1 MRADQIPLSRGAFA
15 RMAAVGLDV
24 PAVLAQA
31 GLSLEL
37 MSAARPVVTTAQFF
51 GFWHAVEAIG
61 QDPSLGLRLGD
72 GTRTEVYDMVT
83 AAALHAGNLGEAL
96 DKLARY
102 KRLTCPEDVVVE
114 LNRDEAA
121 VSMRWML
128 AEGHTPRLLVDAMF
142 ASNFALAERG
152 TGRHLHLRRLE
163 LTRRPAE
170 GALLAAHFRC
180 ELRFNAPQ
188 DRIIYQRSDLELP
201 FVTRDDSHL
210 TRVLPLLEDSLREQ
224 SAATPL
230 RDKVWNVLARGMRGG
245 HLRMAQVADALYLS
259 PRTLQRRLGEAG
271 TSYQQVLDQ
280 VRHHLARR
288 LLDATDLDVGEI
300 AFLLGFEELNSF
312 HRAFRQWEGAT
323 PARWRQVAA
332 S

>member
-15 RMAAVGLDV
+15 RMAALGLDV
-24 PAVLAQA
+24 PAVLDHA
-31 GLSLEL
+31 GLPRAL
-37 MSAARPVVTTAQFF
+37 MSEARPTVTTAQFF
-51 GFWHAVEAIG
+51 AFWHAVQAVC

-72 GTRTEVYDMVT
+72 GTRSEVYDMVT
-83 AAALHAGNLGEAL
+83 AAALHSGTLGGAL

-114 LNRDEAA
+114 LGRDEAA

-152 TGRHLHLRRLE
+152 TGRALHLRRIE
-163 LTRRPAE
+163 LTRRPAD
-170 GALLAAHFRC
+170 GTLLHAHFRC

-188 DRIIYQRSDLELP
+188 DRIIYARADLDLP
-201 FVTRDDSHL
+201 FVTQDDGHL
-210 TRVLPLLEDSLREQ
+210 AGLLPVLEGSLREQ
-224 SAATPL
+224 TAATPL
-230 RDKVWNVLARGMRGG
+230 RDKVWNVLSRGMRGG
-245 HLRMAQVADALYLS
+245 HLRMAQVAEALHLS
-259 PRTLQRRLGEAG
+259 PRTLQRRLGEVD

-280 VRHHLARR
+280 VRHQLARR

-312 HRAFRQWEGAT
+312 NRAFRQWEGAT
-323 PARWRQVAA
+323 PARWRTTIAG
-332 S
+332 

>member
-15 RMAAVGLDV
+15 RMSALGLDV
-24 PAVLAQA
+24 PAVLTHA
-31 GLSLEL
+31 GLSLDL
-37 MSAARPVVTTAQFF
+37 MSAPRPVVSTAQFF
-51 GFWHAVEAIG
+51 GFWHSVEATC

-83 AAALHAGNLGEAL
+83 AAALHSGTLGDAL

-102 KRLTCPEDVVVE
+102 KRLTCPEDIVVE
-114 LNRDEAA
+114 QTSDEAA

-128 AEGHTPRLLVDAMF
+128 AEGHTPRLLVDAIF

-152 TGRHLHLRRLE
+152 TGRALHLRRIE

-170 GALLAAHFRC
+170 EGLLQSHFRC

-188 DRIIYQRSDLELP
+188 DRIVYQRSDLQLP
-201 FVTRDDSHL
+201 FVTQDDGHL
-210 TRVLPLLEDSLREQ
+210 SSLLPLLEGSLRQ
-224 SAATPL
+224 QTAATPL

-245 HLRMAQVADALYLS
+245 HLRMAQVADVLHLS
-259 PRTLQRRLGEAG
+259 PRTLQRRLGESG
-271 TSYQQVLDQ
+271 TTYQQLLDQ

-300 AFLLGFEELNSF
+300 AFVLGFEELNSF
-312 HRAFRQWEGAT
+312 NRAFRQWEGDT
-323 PARWRQVAA
+323 PTRWRTTAVG
-332 S
+332 

>member
-1 MRADQIPLSRGAFA
+1 MRADQIPLSRGAFS
-15 RMAAVGLDV
+15 RMSALGLDV
-24 PAVLAQA
+24 PAVLRHA
-31 GLSLEL
+31 GLSLDL

-51 GFWHAVEAIG
+51 AFWRSVETLCP
-61 QDPSLGLRLGD
+61 DPSLGLRLGD

-83 AAALHAGNLGEAL
+83 AAALHSGTLGDAL

-114 LNRDEAA
+114 YTRDEAA

-152 TGRHLHLRRLE
+152 TGRALHLRRIE
-163 LTRRPAE
+163 LTRRPAD
-170 GALLAAHFRC
+170 GVPLQPHFRC
-180 ELRFNAPQ
+180 ELRFNSPQ
-188 DRIIYQRSDLELP
+188 DRIVYPRSDLELP
-201 FVTRDDSHL
+201 FISQDEGHL
-210 TRVLPLLEDSLREQ
+210 ANVLPLLEGSLREQ
-224 SAATPL
+224 TAATTL
-230 RDKVWNVLARGMRGG
+230 RDKVWNVLSRGMRGG
-245 HLRMAQVADALYLS
+245 HLRMAQVAHALHLS
-259 PRTLQRRLGEAG
+259 PRTLQRRLGDAG
-271 TSYQQVLDQ
+271 TSYQQLLDQ

-312 HRAFRQWEGAT
+312 NRAFRQWEGAT
-323 PARWRQVAA
+323 PARWRTAVSA
-332 S
+332 

>member
-1 MRADQIPLSRGAFA
+1 MT
-15 RMAAVGLDV
+15 AVGLDV
-24 PAVLAQA
+24 PTVLAHA

-37 MSAARPVVTTAQFF
+37 MTTARPMVTTAQFF
-51 GFWHAVEAIG
+51 AFWHAVEAVST
-61 QDPSLGLRLGD
+61 DPSLGLRLGD

-83 AAALHAGNLGEAL
+83 AAALHASTLGDAM

-114 LNRDEAA
+114 LTRDEAA

-152 TGRHLHLRRLE
+152 TGRNLHLRRLE
-163 LTRRPAE
+163 LTRRAAE
-170 GALLAAHFRC
+170 DELLSAHFHC

-188 DRIIYQRSDLELP
+188 DRIVYQRSDLDLP
-201 FVTRDDSHL
+201 FITQDDAHL
-210 TRVLPLLEDSLREQ
+210 AKVLPLLEGSLREQ
-224 SAATPL
+224 TAATPL
-230 RDKVWNVLARGMRGG
+230 RDKVWNVLSRGMRGS
-245 HLRMAQVADALYLS
+245 HLHMAEVADALHLS
-259 PRTLQRRLGEAG
+259 PRTLQRRLSDAG

-312 HRAFRQWEGAT
+312 NRAFRQWEGAT
-323 PARWRQVAA
+323 PARWRQVAVT
-332 S
+332 

>member
-15 RMAAVGLDV
+15 RMTALGLDV
-24 PAVLAQA
+24 SAVLKQA
-31 GLSLEL
+31 CLPLAL
-37 MSAARPVVTTAQFF
+37 MAETRPVVSTAQFF
-51 GFWHAVEAIG
+51 AFWRAVETVC

-83 AAALHAGNLGEAL
+83 AAALHAATLGNAL
-96 DKLARY
+96 DTLARY
-102 KRLTCPEDVVVE
+102 KRLTCPEDVLVE
-114 LNRDEAA
+114 ASRDEAP

-128 AEGHTPRLLVDAMF
+128 AEGHTPRPLVDAMF

-152 TGRHLHLRRLE
+152 TGRALQLRRIE
-163 LTRRPAE
+163 LTRRPAD
-170 GALLAAHFRC
+170 GTLLHAHFRC

-188 DRIIYQRSDLELP
+188 DRIVYARSDLELP
-201 FVTRDDSHL
+201 FITQDDGHL
-210 TRVLPLLEDSLREQ
+210 ASLLPVLDSSLREQ
-224 SAATPL
+224 TAHTPL

-245 HLRMAQVADALYLS
+245 QLRMAQVADALHLS
-259 PRTLQRRLGEAG
+259 TRTLQRRLGEAG
-271 TSYQQVLDQ
+271 TSYQQLLDQ
-280 VRHHLARR
+280 VRHHMARR

-323 PARWRQVAA
+323 PARWRSAA
-332 S
+332 AG

>member
-15 RMAAVGLDV
+15 RMTALGLDV

-31 GLSLEL
+31 GLSLSL
-37 MSAARPVVTTAQFF
+37 MSEARPVVTTEQFF
-51 GFWHAVEAIG
+51 AFWHAVETVCR
-61 QDPSLGLRLGD
+61 DPSLGLRLGD

-83 AAALHAGNLGEAL
+83 AAALHAGTLGDAL
-96 DKLARY
+96 DTLARY

-114 LNRDEAA
+114 LSQDEAA

-152 TGRHLHLRRLE
+152 TGRTLHLKRIE
-163 LTRRPAE
+163 LTRRPSE
-170 GALLAAHFRC
+170 GSLLQPHFRC

-188 DRIIYQRSDLELP
+188 DRLIYQRSDLALP
-201 FVTRDDSHL
+201 FVTQDDGHL
-210 TRVLPLLEDSLREQ
+210 ARLLPVLEGALREQ
-224 SAATPL
+224 TAATPL

-245 HLRMAQVADALYLS
+245 QLRMAQVAQALHLS
-259 PRTLQRRLGEAG
+259 TRTLQRRLGEAG

-280 VRHHLARR
+280 VRHHVARR

-312 HRAFRQWEGAT
+312 HRAFRHWEGAT
-323 PARWRQVAA
+323 PARRREAA
-332 S
+332 IG

>member
-15 RMAAVGLDV
+15 RMTAIGLDV
-24 PAVLAQA
+24 PAVLTRA
-31 GLSLEL
+31 GLSLDL
-37 MSAARPVVTTAQFF
+37 MNVPRPVVTTAQFF
-51 GFWHAVEAIG
+51 AFWHAVG
-61 QDPSLGLRLGD
+61 DLCSDPSLGLRLGD
-72 GTRTEVYDMVT
+72 GTRHEVYDMVT
-83 AAALHAGNLGEAL
+83 AAALHAGTLGDAL

-114 LNRDEAA
+114 LTRDEAA

-128 AEGHTPRLLVDAMF
+128 AEGHTPPLLVDAMF

-152 TGRHLHLRRLE
+152 TGHSLHLRRIE
-163 LTRRPAE
+163 LTRRPAD
-170 GALLAAHFRC
+170 GVLLQAHFRC

-188 DRIIYQRSDLELP
+188 DRIVYQRSDLELP
-201 FVTRDDSHL
+201 FVTQDEGYLNDL
-210 TRVLPLLEDSLREQ
+210 LPMLEGSLREQ
-224 SAATPL
+224 TAATPL
-230 RDKVWNVLARGMRGG
+230 RDRVWNVLARGMRGG
-245 HLRMAQVADALYLS
+245 HLRMAQVADALHLS
-259 PRTLQRRLGEAG
+259 TRTLQRRLGEAG

-288 LLDATDLDVGEI
+288 LLDATDLDTGEI

-312 HRAFRQWEGAT
+312 NRAFRQWEGDT
-323 PARWRQVAA
+323 PTRWRSVAT

>member
-15 RMAAVGLDV
+15 RMTAIGLDV
-24 PAVLAQA
+24 PAVLTRA
-31 GLSLEL
+31 GLSLDL
-37 MSAARPVVTTAQFF
+37 MNVPRPVVTTAQFF
-51 GFWHAVEAIG
+51 AFWHAVG
-61 QDPSLGLRLGD
+61 DPCSDPSLGLKLGD
-72 GTRTEVYDMVT
+72 GTRHEVYDMVT
-83 AAALHAGNLGEAL
+83 AAALHAGTLGNAL

-114 LNRDEAA
+114 LTRDEAA

-128 AEGHTPRLLVDAMF
+128 AEGHTPPLLVDAML

-152 TGRHLHLRRLE
+152 TGHSLHLRRIE
-163 LTRRPAE
+163 LTRRPAD
-170 GALLAAHFRC
+170 GALLQAHFRC

-188 DRIIYQRSDLELP
+188 DRIVYQRADLELP
-201 FVTRDDSHL
+201 FVTQDEGYLNDL
-210 TRVLPLLEDSLREQ
+210 LPMLEGSLREQ
-224 SAATPL
+224 TAATPL

-245 HLRMAQVADALYLS
+245 HLRMAQVADALHLS
-259 PRTLQRRLGEAG
+259 TRTLQRRLGEAG

-288 LLDATDLDVGEI
+288 LLDATDLDTGEI

-312 HRAFRQWEGAT
+312 NRAFRQWEGDT
-323 PARWRQVAA
+323 PTRWRSVAPG
-332 S
+332 

>member
-1 MRADQIPLSRGAFA
+1 VRVDQIPLSRGAFA
-15 RMAAVGLDV
+15 RMTASGLDV
-24 PAVLAQA
+24 PAVLTRA

-37 MSAARPVVTTAQFF
+37 MAQPRPVVSTAQFF
-51 GFWHAVEAIG
+51 AFWHAVETVCH
-61 QDPSLGLRLGD
+61 DPSLGLRLGD
-72 GTRTEVYDMVT
+72 GTRTEIYDMVT
-83 AAALHAGNLGEAL
+83 AAALHAGTLGKAL

-114 LNRDEAA
+114 LGRDEAA
-121 VSMRWML
+121 VSMCWML

-152 TGRHLHLRRLE
+152 TGRALHLRRIE

-170 GALLAAHFRC
+170 GALLHAHFRC

-188 DRIIYQRSDLELP
+188 DRIIYQRADLELP
-201 FVTRDDSHL
+201 FVTQDEGHL
-210 TRVLPLLEDSLREQ
+210 ASLLPLLEGSLREQ
-224 SAATPL
+224 TAATPL
-230 RDKVWNVLARGMRGG
+230 RDRVWNVLSRGMRGG
-245 HLRMAQVADALYLS
+245 HLRMSQVADLMHLS

-271 TSYQQVLDQ
+271 TTYQQVLDQ
-280 VRHHLARR
+280 VRHHLARH

-312 HRAFRQWEGAT
+312 NRAFRRWEGAT
-323 PARWRQVAA
+323 PARWRTVTVN
-332 S
+332 